1 MNIDD
6 IIFRIIDG
14 QTYRTIAKDLNVPLS
29 TLFDFIH
36 KPEHSARAREA
47 LKLSADVIADKAE
60 EVLKEAKGTLTEVT
74 RARELAQYY
83 KWKSSKRN
91 PGTYGDKVDMNHT
104 GDLTIRKIE
113 VEIVKPKDYGSTNPA
128 D

>member
-74 RARELAQYY
+74 RRGNLRSIISGSPQRETPALM
-83 KWKSSKRN
+83 
-91 PGTYGDKVDMNHT
+91 GTK
-104 GDLTIRKIE
+104 
-113 VEIVKPKDYGSTNPA
+113 
-128 D
+128 